1 MKNIVDTELESSGG
15 AKQPI
20 NSMINRK
27 TYEIIMR
34 FPIEKKLTNINVLL
48 TKMGLAE
55 CTAEAGTSI
64 YDGEDIMTAAASA
77 VTSLKKSAA
86 DVTVTGVSGKQT
98 ATVVVKKS
106 PSSVSGAESA
116 AAAAAN
122 SSKSPAMALHHC
134 QVRTREQL
142 SFKLEKD
149 VGDIIN
155 QPKKTL
161 KQRPSNSLVCK
172 VTCAISPGEIW
183 LQDVVDAQ
191 EWYQKFQNE
200 LAD

>member
-1 MKNIVDTELESSGG
+1 
-15 AKQPI
+15 
-20 NSMINRK
+20 
-27 TYEIIMR
+27 MR

-55 CTAEAGTSI
+55 CTAEADTSI
-64 YDGEDIMTAAASA
+64 YDGEDIMTAAASV
-77 VTSLKKSAA
+77 VTSLKKTAA
-86 DVTVTGVSGKQT
+86 DVAVTGVSGKQT

-106 PSSVSGAESA
+106 PSSVSGAEGA

-122 SSKSPAMALHHC
+122 SSKSPALHHC
-134 QVRTREQL
+134 QVRTREHL

-172 VTCAISPGEIW
+172 VTCAISPDEIW